1 MKRKI
6 LFFVMLLAVLGLS
19 TMQSC
24 KKDAVVTPKEYVA
37 AMPEA
42 PVPAVDAVVP
52 FTGTGQAITLEWTG
66 TATNAIKW
74 DVYFGDTDAPDL
86 VSSAQTANTYT
97 AHVTA
102 GGTYF
107 WGVVTVD
114 ANNVES
120 ASELWSFQVNSNPV
134 VPVLTAPAN
143 NAVAVSKTVAL
154 KWTATDP
161 EEDDLTFDV
170 YLGTTATPGVA
181 TTGLA
186 DATYSPTLAYNTT
199 YYWRVVSKDPYGG
212 SATSAVYKFTTDVQ
226 KPDYAVFNGAATE
239 VAALNVSVSS
249 PVTVQRLGSTN
260 VISIYLPLADAMVTA
275 GWGTVYTGAHAI
287 LITYDPVTLAVTS
300 TKQAWCDSFIDPTEM
315 GPMQLQVSSGTIDAN
330 NKKISIKWKVSGNA
344 YWGTDYTTG
353 TCTYT
358 MK

>member
-6 LFFVMLLAVLGLS
+6 LFFVMLLAVLGFS

-86 VSSAQTANTYT
+86 VASAQTTNSYT

-102 GGTYF
+102 GGTYY

-120 ASELWSFQVNSNPV
+120 ASEVWSFQVNSNPGAANTP
-134 VPVLTAPAN
+134 VPALNATAISCNPAM
-143 NAVAVSKTVAL
+143 SWK
-154 KWTATDP
+154 ATDP
-161 EEDDLTFDV
+161 EEDDLTYDLF
-170 YLGTTATPGVA
+170 LGTAAVPTTIAA
-181 TTGLA
+181 TGLT
-186 DATYSPTLAYNTT
+186 DAAFTVAATLTPNTV
-199 YYWRVVSKDPYGG
+199 YYWKVVAHDPFGG
-212 SATSAVYKFTTDVQ
+212 SSVSPIWKFTTGALPINTFVGLYNTDEPAEAYSYDVSFTFGTASTI
-226 KPDYAVFNGAATE
+226 KTTNYWNSGWPAT
-239 VAALNVSVSS
+239 
-249 PVTVQRLGSTN
+249 
-260 VISIYLPLADAMVTA
+260 
-275 GWGTVYTGAHAI
+275 
-287 LITYDPVTLAVTS
+287 
-300 TKQAWCDSFIDPTEM
+300 F
-315 GPMQLQVSSGTIDAN
+315 TIDFD
-330 NKKISIKWKVSGNA
+330 KL
-344 YWGTDYTTG
+344 
-353 TCTYT
+353 TYT
-358 MK
+358 MSSYTFSAGWTGVESGIINKTTGKMVGTYTLWLNGVIQEQGVHTYTKK

>member
-24 KKDAVVTPKEYVA
+24 KKDAVVTPKEFVA

-52 FTGTGQAITLEWTG
+52 FTGSGQAITLEWTG

-86 VSSAQTANTYT
+86 VASALTTNSYT
-97 AHVTA
+97 VNVTA
-102 GGTYF
+102 GGTYY
-107 WGVVTVD
+107 WGVTTID
-114 ANNVES
+114 ANKVES
-120 ASELWSFQVNSNPV
+120 SSDLWSFQVNSNPG

-143 NAVAVSKTVAL
+143 NATAVSKTVAL

-170 YLGTTATPGVA
+170 YLGTTTTPGVA
-181 TTGLA
+181 TTGLT

-199 YYWRVVSKDPYGG
+199 YYWRIVSHDPYGG
-212 SATSAVYKFTTDVQ
+212 VATSAVFSFKTDVQ
-226 KPDYAVFNGAATE
+226 QPDYSVFNGAATE
-239 VAALNVSVSS
+239 LWNTKSS
-249 PVTVQRLGSTN
+249 TVTIQRLGTSNTL
-260 VISIYLPLADAMVTA
+260 SIFLPLADGFVAA
-275 GWGTVYTGAHAI
+275 GFGTVYSLTHPI
-287 LITYDPVTLAVTS
+287 IVNYDPVTKAVTS
-300 TKQAWCDSFIDPTEM
+300 TKQAWCDSFIDPVEM
-315 GPMQLQVSSGTIDAN
+315 GPMFIQIATGSTIDPLA
-330 NKKISIKWKVSGNA
+330 KKLTVKWVVSGNA
-344 YWGTDYTTG
+344 YWGSDYTTG
-353 TCTYT
+353 TTTYT